1 MSRQLAEWLQGSNY
15 SVVMTGAGMST
26 DSGLP
31 DFRSSSGLWSNH
43 DPKQLATVE
52 ALEHQNEAFT
62 KFYQWRLQS
71 LLGASPNKGHEI
83 LAQWE
88 QQDLLQ
94 HVITQNVDGFHQA
107 AGQQHVSALHGS
119 LREINCHICGRQA
132 SQKDFLNGS
141 SHCPHCGGKLRPGI
155 VLFGEMLPEQA
166 IQQAQEAT
174 AACDLFIVLGS
185 SLQVAPASLF
195 PIEAK
200 ESGARLVIV
209 NQEETELDSWA
220 DLTFPGAS
228 IQNVLTEANKHL

>member
-1 MSRQLAEWLQGSNY
+1 MSRQLAEWLQASNY

-31 DFRSSSGLWSNH
+31 DFRSSSGLWRNY
-43 DPKQLATVE
+43 DPKQLATIE

-71 LLGASPNKGHEI
+71 LVDASPNKGHEI

-88 QQDLLQ
+88 QQGLLKQ
-94 HVITQNVDGFHQA
+94 VITQNVDGFHQA

-132 SQKDFLNGS
+132 SQEDFLNGS
-141 SHCPHCGGKLRPGI
+141 SVCSNCGGKLRPGI

-166 IQQAQEAT
+166 IGQAQEAT

-195 PIEAK
+195 PMEAK

-209 NQEETELDSWA
+209 NQEDTELDSWA

-228 IQNVLTEANKHL
+228 IQNVLTETNKYL

>member
-1 MSRQLAEWLQGSNY
+1 MSRQLAEWLQASNY

-31 DFRSSSGLWSNH
+31 DFRSSSGLWSNY

-62 KFYQWRLQS
+62 SFYQWRLQS
-71 LLGASPNKGHEI
+71 LLEASPNKGHEV
-83 LAQWE
+83 LAHWE
-88 QQDLLQ
+88 QQGILQ

-119 LREINCHICGRQA
+119 LREIHCHICGRPAAQE
-132 SQKDFLNGS
+132 DFLNRS
-141 SHCPHCGGKLRPGI
+141 SLCPNCGGKLRPGI
-155 VLFGEMLPEQA
+155 VLFGEMLPEHD

-174 AACDLFIVLGS
+174 SSCDLFIVLGS

-195 PIEAK
+195 PMEAK
-200 ESGARLVIV
+200 ENGARLVIV
-209 NQEETELDSWA
+209 NQEDTDLDSRA

-228 IQNVLTEANKHL
+228 IQDVLLETNAYM